1 MQNHRPGMDSADDTT
16 KITQIHH
23 HLFDQT
29 TQIGQNNCD
38 IYVLKRPLLG
48 VRIPWRRRRGEEGK
62 KKLFSGLKSC
72 VCLLLSSNC
81 ASARRR
87 LIMAVVHSRNFSKTT
102 FLDKCL
108 IELEEVF
115 LR

>member
-38 IYVLKRPLLG
+38 IYDLKRPLLG

-62 KKLFSGLKSC
+62 KKVIFRSEKLCVFASFVKLCFSAASTHHGR
-72 VCLLLSSNC
+72 C
-81 ASARRR
+81 A
-87 LIMAVVHSRNFSKTT
+87 L
-102 FLDKCL
+102 
-108 IELEEVF
+108 
-115 LR
+115 